1 LQFQYKT
8 ALLELL
14 VYLQNVPL
22 IESMSQPIARGPS
35 PIAQFSWNRILDL
48 DTLLNV
54 DDDLL
59 DDLGR
64 GVEAIRRSALQH
76 DNIFPIGYS
85 LNQSL
90 VESHLE
96 GVPGLG
102 TLTTGGLSGGDLE
115 SLGWETDGA
124 LDTEILALGALNEL
138 LADLLEGSDLSA
150 GQGDADLVSFLGSN
164 C

>member
-1 LQFQYKT
+1 MLMMICLT
-8 ALLELL
+8 TSVGALRLYE
-14 VYLQNVPL
+14 
-22 IESMSQPIARGPS
+22 
-35 PIAQFSWNRILDL
+35 D
-48 DTLLNV
+48 
-54 DDDLL
+54 
-59 DDLGR
+59 
-64 GVEAIRRSALQH
+64 QH
-76 DNIFPIGYS
+76 SSTTSVFPIGYS

-150 GQGDADLVSFLGSN
+150 GQGDTDLVSFLGSN